1 MLILRRH
8 SQKRRADIRSGWIG
22 ALPTRCRRRGPVRDN
37 GKAPMTKRRSDH
49 RQRPTYGGFRA
60 DKAKLT
66 TGKAAPSRGR
76 RIGRRSVLK
85 TGLAWTAWAIAAPL
99 PIRARAE
106 TPVKVGMVEPLTGI
120 FSRLAEAEVAGA
132 RLAIEEINRSGGVL
146 GREAQLLV
154 ADSANDIMTGV
165 EQTRQLIDKDQVDFI
180 AGNVNSAIALAM
192 TRVTAQKRK
201 LHIVTGGHTDEITGS
216 QCSWNVFRVC
226 KSTTMEANAIADT
239 LIEKFGTKW
248 YFLTPDYV
256 YGHALQAVFELKLR
270 QHGGAWAA
278 DILPIGTVDY
288 SDALTNAAAFR
299 PKVLIDLMG
308 GEDQVNSL
316 KQIASFGLAQN
327 MAVGGALF
335 ELESILSVPDAAR
348 TGWWTMEWWWNQPEV
363 QPIKAFDAAI
373 RSRTGKAASA
383 RNWFGYAGIRTLAQI
398 ANQEKS
404 LDAVVLARALQGYT
418 LPPDLA
424 LDRNRAFF
432 RKADHE
438 LMSTVLVGEV
448 HPPRADPFDVFT
460 VRALVEGEQA
470 AGAAADSGCRLAF
483 PS

>member
-1 MLILRRH
+1 
-8 SQKRRADIRSGWIG
+8 
-22 ALPTRCRRRGPVRDN
+22 
-37 GKAPMTKRRSDH
+37 
-49 RQRPTYGGFRA
+49 
-60 DKAKLT
+60 
-66 TGKAAPSRGR
+66 
-76 RIGRRSVLK
+76 
-85 TGLAWTAWAIAAPL
+85 LAWAACAIAAPL
-99 PIRARAE
+99 PIRARE
-106 TPVKVGMVEPLTGI
+106 DPPVKIGIVEPLTGV
-120 FSRLAEAEVAGA
+120 FAQLAEAEVAGA
-132 RLAIEEINRSGGVL
+132 RLAIEDINHSGGIL

-154 ADSANDIMTGV
+154 ADSANEIMTGV

-192 TRVTAQKRK
+192 TRVTAEKRK

-239 LIEKFGTKW
+239 LIEKFGKRW

-256 YGHALQAVFELKLR
+256 YGHALQAAFELKLR
-270 QHGGAWAA
+270 QHGGAWSA

-288 SDALTNAAAFR
+288 SDSLTNAAAFR
-299 PKVLIDLMG
+299 PNVLVDLMG

-316 KQIASFGLAQN
+316 KDIVRFGLTDE

-348 TGWWTMEWWWNQPEV
+348 IGWWTMEWWWNQPEV
-363 QPIKAFDAAI
+363 PGIKAFDTAI
-373 RSRTGKAASA
+373 RGSTGKAASA

-418 LPPDLA
+418 LPADIA
-424 LDRNRAFF
+424 LDPKRAFF
-432 RKADHE
+432 GAADHE
-438 LMSTVLVGEV
+438 LMSTILVGEV
-448 HPPRADPFDVFT
+448 HPPLADPFDVFT
-460 VRALVEGEQA
+460 VRALVGGERA
-470 AGAAADSGCRLAF
+470 AGHDAASVCRLAF